1 MALTAVWCGAGMA
14 RTRALNI
21 PAQIR
26 QHHQGK
32 AQKTGDLISAGLG
45 RGS

>member
-1 MALTAVWCGAGMA
+1 MALRAVWCGAGMA

-26 QHHQGK
+26 QNHHGK
-32 AQKTGDLISAGLG
+32 TQKTGDFVSAGLRHG
-45 RGS
+45 P